1 MQLHLRAKL
10 PLPRREVW
18 QALNDPALLQ
28 ECLPGCESFER
39 ADEDSFDLVLM
50 AKVGPVKARF
60 KGQVFLTEVVAPQSC
75 RMHGAGKGGVA
86 GFVKG
91 DAEIR
96 LEALFDD
103 KFDDKFDEQEEAMT
117 EMTCIVTATVGG
129 KLAQVGSRLVSGAAR
144 KLATEFFTR
153 FVQMTVGEDA
163 EEVALEA
170 IIRGKD

>member
-18 QALNDPALLQ
+18 QALNDPVLLQ

-103 KFDDKFDEQEEAMT
+103 KFDDQEEAMT

-153 FVQMTVGEDA
+153 FVQVTVGEDA